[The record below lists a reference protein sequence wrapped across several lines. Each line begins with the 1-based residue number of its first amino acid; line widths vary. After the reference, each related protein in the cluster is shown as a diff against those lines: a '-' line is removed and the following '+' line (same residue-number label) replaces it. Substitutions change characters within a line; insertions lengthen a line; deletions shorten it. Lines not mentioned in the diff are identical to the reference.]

1 MQLTRKEVEGS
12 IIGGTNETVFDALR
26 VLALIDERDDSR
38 AQVAALRE
46 ALETWAWAHHD
57 PRWSEDDARRAKA
70 LGLTLPA
77 LASTVTVAAE
87 HDARVRQ
94 EALEEAVRSIGAGCS
109 CHSHGCSHDD
119 TVDHIRMELRALA
132 AKGAK

>member
-1 MQLTRKEVEGS
+1 MTAAWLTS
-12 IIGGTNETVFDALR
+12 ALHSAAEKQR
-26 VLALIDERDDSR
+26 DEAR
-38 AQVAALRE
+38 AQVAALYE
-46 ALETWAWAHHD
+46 ALKTWAWAHHD

-87 HDARVRQ
+87 HDARVRR

-109 CHSHGCSHDD
+109 CHSRGCSHDD